1 MKFKVGDIITG
12 TKDSDDRYRWTTSH
26 GKYIVEAIYD
36 DTLIRVRVV
45 EHERQTCI
53 GNSWKV
59 DSSYFRLVHGKGA
72 MLK

>member
-12 TKDSDDRYRWTTSH
+12 TKYSDDRYRWTTSH

-45 EHERQTCI
+45 EHERQVCI
-53 GNSWKV
+53 GNSWRV
-59 DSSYFRLVHGKGA
+59 NSSYFKLVYGKGA

>member
-12 TKDSDDRYRWTTSH
+12 TKHSDDRYRWTTSH

-53 GNSWKV
+53 GNSWRV
-59 DSSYFRLVHGKGA
+59 NSSYFRLVHGKGA

>member
-12 TKDSDDRYRWTTSH
+12 TKASDDRYRWTTSH

-45 EHERQTCI
+45 EHELRTCI
-53 GNSWKV
+53 GDSWKV
-59 DSSYFRLVHGKGA
+59 DSSFFKLFHGKGA
-72 MLK
+72 MLR

>member
-12 TKDSDDRYRWTTSH
+12 TKHSDDRYTWTTSH
-26 GKYIVEAIYD
+26 GKYIVEVIYNNIE
-36 DTLIRVRVV
+36 IRVRVV

-59 DSSYFRLVHGKGA
+59 NSSYFRLVHGKGA

>member
-12 TKDSDDRYRWTTSH
+12 TKYSDDRYRWTTSH

-45 EHERQTCI
+45 EHERQACI
-53 GNSWKV
+53 GNSCRV
-59 DSSYFRLVHGKGA
+59 DPSFFKLVHGKGA
-72 MLK
+72 MLR